1 MKIISP
7 INISRLHYITQ
18 EVEEYTHAELAEL
31 ACKGGARWVQ
41 LRVKGKPY
49 KEWLEIAKKT
59 QEVCKKYD
67 AKLIIND
74 NVLIAK
80 EINAIGVHLGKED
93 TSPLKA
99 RSFLGN
105 DFIIGRTCNSIEDIK
120 ELDGLKVDYIG
131 LGPFRFTAT
140 KKKLSHVLGLEGLRQ
155 IIKTMTVSPIPII
168 SIGGI
173 KLDDIDDLMSTG
185 VHGIAVSS
193 AINLAADKQNTTKAF
208 CTKINNYST

>member
-1 MKIISP
+1 MKTRSP
-7 INISRLHYITQ
+7 VNISRLHYITQ
-18 EVEEYTHAELAEL
+18 EVEGYTHAELAEL

-49 KEWLEIAKKT
+49 KEWLEIAKKA
-59 QEVCKKYD
+59 QKVCKKYD

-80 EINAIGVHLGKED
+80 EIKATGVHLGKED
-93 TSPLKA
+93 TNPLEA

-105 DFIIGRTCNSIEDIK
+105 DFIIGRTCNTIEDIK
-120 ELDGLKVDYIG
+120 ELDGLKVDYVG

-140 KKKLSHVLGLEGLRQ
+140 KKKLSPVLGLEGLRQ
-155 IIKTMTVSPIPII
+155 IIKILTVSPIPII
-168 SIGGI
+168 AIGGI
-173 KLDDIDDLMSTG
+173 KLEDIDDLMLTE

-208 CTKINNYST
+208 CAKINNHS